1 MCKMR
6 VAWISMARRYY
17 ILPSMFRHILKFESN
32 YAFRLSLSA
41 WILLIPLLIHIPNPQ
56 WWTMT
61 RCPLQSVG
69 LVGTTVRCLNASEIC
84 CLSLDLACLLL
95 HLWRPLQHR
104 PPTLQL
110 YNLVSVKYSGHQ
122 RIYLVLCVSISACDC
137 PFPIRGAC
145 YPGGFVFHYDSSWHQ
160 S

>member
-1 MCKMR
+1 
-6 VAWISMARRYY
+6 
-17 ILPSMFRHILKFESN
+17 MFRHILKFESN

-137 PFPIRGAC
+137 PFPIPRSLLPWRICLPLRLQLASKLTHRTIL
-145 YPGGFVFHYDSSWHQ
+145 PPFIPFPMKALSV
-160 S
+160 